1 MNTKTLGN
9 RLLNGLSSA
18 GATMDKV
25 RRVEK
30 PWGFELWWAVT
41 ELYAGK
47 ILHVEQGRR
56 LSVQYH
62 REKDES
68 CYVLSGRVRLIKGP
82 SLARLGAWDVSQG
95 GVWRNTPGQ
104 VHSIEAVEESDI
116 LEVSTAH
123 LDDVVRLEDSYGR
136 ADVVD
141 ASPSGRAVQ
150 RSLTPPTLTLLD
162 RDQVARK
169 LAVSR
174 SAVTPVVEHPEFPG
188 PMGYFR
194 GRLVWSEPAVD
205 GWIER
210 FRDDRTAQRD
220 KIHRRMPT
228 CHRPPDPFHES

>member
-1 MNTKTLGN
+1 MNTTTLGN

-82 SLARLGAWDVSQG
+82 SLARLGAWDVPQG

-141 ASPSGRAVQ
+141 ASPMGRAAAQ
-150 RSLTPPTLTLLD
+150 RSPTPATLTLLD

-220 KIHRRMPT
+220 KISQENADVPQT
-228 CHRPPDPFHES
+228 TRPIS

>member
-1 MNTKTLGN
+1 MNTTTLGN

-82 SLARLGAWDVSQG
+82 SLARLGAWDVPQG

-141 ASPSGRAVQ
+141 ASPTGRAAAQ
-150 RSLTPPTLTLLD
+150 RSLTPPNLTLLD

-220 KIHRRMPT
+220 KISQENADVPQT
-228 CHRPPDPFHES
+228 TRPIS

>member
-1 MNTKTLGN
+1 
-9 RLLNGLSSA
+9 
-18 GATMDKV
+18 MDKV

-68 CYVLSGRVRLIKGP
+68 CYVLSGRVLLIKGP
-82 SLARLGAWDVSQG
+82 SLARLGAWDVPQG

-141 ASPSGRAVQ
+141 ASRSGRGAD
-150 RSLTPPTLTLLD
+150 RTHTPPTLILLD
-162 RDQVARK
+162 RDQIARK
-169 LAVSR
+169 MAVSR
-174 SAVTPVVEHPEFPG
+174 STVTPMVEHPEFPG

-194 GRLVWSEPAVD
+194 GRLVWSEPVVD
-205 GWIER
+205 AWIER
-210 FRDDRTAQRD
+210 FRADRTAQRD
-220 KIHRRMPT
+220 KVSEENADVPPNT
-228 CHRPPDPFHES
+228 RPIS

>member
-1 MNTKTLGN
+1 MNTTTLGN

-82 SLARLGAWDVSQG
+82 SLARLGAWDVPQG

-141 ASPSGRAVQ
+141 ASPTGRAAAQ

-220 KIHRRMPT
+220 KISQENADVPQT
-228 CHRPPDPFHES
+228 TRPIS

>member
-1 MNTKTLGN
+1 
-9 RLLNGLSSA
+9 
-18 GATMDKV
+18 MDKV

-68 CYVLSGRVRLIKGP
+68 CYVLSGRVLLIKGP
-82 SLARLGAWDVSQG
+82 SLGRLGAWDVPQG
-95 GVWRNTPGQ
+95 GVWRNTPGE

-141 ASPSGRAVQ
+141 ASRPGRGAERMQ
-150 RSLTPPTLTLLD
+150 TPPTLILLD
-162 RDQVARK
+162 RDQIARK

-174 SAVTPVVEHPEFPG
+174 STVTPMVEHPEFPP

-194 GRLVWSEPAVD
+194 GRLVWNEPVVD
-205 GWIER
+205 AWIER
-210 FRDDRTAQRD
+210 FRADRTAQRD
-220 KIHRRMPT
+220 KVSEENADVPPNT
-228 CHRPPDPFHES
+228 RPIS

>member
-1 MNTKTLGN
+1 V
-9 RLLNGLSSA
+9 
-18 GATMDKV
+18 DQV

-30 PWGFELWWAVT
+30 PWGSELWWAVT
-41 ELYAGK
+41 ELYAGQ
-47 ILHVEQGRR
+47 ILHVQQGRR

-68 CYVLSGRVRLIKGP
+68 CYVLSGRVLLIKGP
-82 SLARLGAWDVSQG
+82 SLARLGARDIPQG
-95 GVWRNTPGQ
+95 GVWRNTPGE
-104 VHSIEAVEESDI
+104 VHSIEAIEESHI

-141 ASPSGRAVQ
+141 ASPSGRAAE
-150 RSLTPPTLTLLD
+150 RAHSPSPLMLLD
-162 RDQVARK
+162 RDQIARK

-174 SAVTPVVEHPEFPG
+174 STVTPVVEHPEFPG
-188 PMGYFR
+188 PIGYFR

-210 FRDDRTAQRD
+210 FRADRTAQRD
-220 KIHRRMPT
+220 KVSQDNADVPQT
-228 CHRPPDPFHES
+228 SRPIS

>member
-1 MNTKTLGN
+1 
-9 RLLNGLSSA
+9 
-18 GATMDKV
+18 MDKV

-68 CYVLSGRVRLIKGP
+68 CYVLSGRVLLIKGP
-82 SLARLGAWDVSQG
+82 SLGRLGAWDVPQG
-95 GVWRNTPGQ
+95 GVWRNTPGE

-141 ASPSGRAVQ
+141 ASRPGLGAERTH
-150 RSLTPPTLTLLD
+150 TPPTLILLD
-162 RDQVARK
+162 RDQIARK

-174 SAVTPVVEHPEFPG
+174 STVTPMVEHPEFPG

-194 GRLVWSEPAVD
+194 GRLVWSEPVVD
-205 GWIER
+205 AWIEW
-210 FRDDRTAQRD
+210 FRADRTAQRD
-220 KIHRRMPT
+220 KVYQENADVPPNT
-228 CHRPPDPFHES
+228 RPIS